1 MFFVWNWNFIWNL
14 ISAKQLLT
22 DQNNDEENKQ
32 PMEELATT
40 NELQTSNLPEREM
53 VSLDKYRL
61 EMEQRVRQQNEKN

>member
-1 MFFVWNWNFIWNL
+1 MFFVCNWNFIWNL

>member
-1 MFFVWNWNFIWNL
+1 
-14 ISAKQLLT
+14 LLT